1 MASDAIDA
9 RARELLAQMTLD
21 ERIHEMSGTTPIWR
35 AVRELLIDY
44 NFRAIPSGGCQ
55 RLGIP
60 PLLFTDGP
68 RGVVMYHSTCFPAA
82 MARGATWDVDLEAR
96 VGDAIGIE
104 ARSQGANL
112 FAGVCINVLR
122 HPAWGRAQE
131 TYGEDPYH
139 LGEMGVALVRSV
151 QQHVLACIKHFATNS
166 IENARFKVDVRID
179 QRTLREV
186 YLPHFKRCVDAGAA
200 CVMSAYNKVNGDY
213 CGQHRTLLR
222 DILKDEWGFDGFVMT
237 DFFFGARDGK
247 AAALGGQDMEMPL
260 THLYGR
266 KLKRL
271 VESGD
276 VPQSVVD
283 EAVLRILRQK
293 LRFGTLGNGRH
304 YAFNMIDW
312 KAHRALAREVAQKA
326 MVLLKNENPHPK
338 SLSQTAITPGRGTFP
353 DSAAPLSQRYSAF
366 GRGAGGEGGLLPFD
380 LQQVRRIAVI
390 GTLAT
395 THNLGDRGSSKVRAP
410 YSVTP
415 LQGIRAAAQSATVT
429 YADGKVVEA
438 AVLAARDAD
447 VVIVVAGYGARDEGE
462 YVFLF
467 GGDRDSLTLKPHDE
481 ALIQAVAAANPRTAV
496 VLIGGSAIVTDA
508 WRERVPAVLMAWYA
522 GMEGGH
528 ALADVLFGAVNPSGK
543 LPCSFPSASARLP
556 HFDKNADHIDYEYYH
571 GYWLHEKEQQPPAFA
586 FGCGLSYT
594 RYRYHDLQI
603 ASPTMGKDDTIEV
616 SIAISNDG
624 ERAGDEIA
632 QLYAGIDDTHIDR
645 PIKKLVGF
653 QKLHLEPGETKR
665 ATWRFSPSALGTYD
679 VESCSWQIEAGTY
692 RLYAGASSRAEDLVV
707 GIVEVA

>member
-1 MASDAIDA
+1 MTSDTIDA
-9 RARELLAQMTLD
+9 RARELLAQMTLN
-21 ERIHEMSGTTPIWR
+21 ERIHEMSGTTPLWR
-35 AVRELLIDY
+35 AIRELLIDY
-44 NFRAIPSGGCQ
+44 NFRAIPSGGCK

-68 RGVVMYHSTCFPAA
+68 RGVVLYHSTCFPVAI
-82 MARGATWDVDLEAR
+82 ARGATWDTGLEAR
-96 VGDAIGIE
+96 VGNAIGIE

-131 TYGEDPYH
+131 TYGEDPYL

-151 QQHVLACIKHFATNS
+151 QQHLLACVKHFATNS

-186 YLPHFKRCVDAGAA
+186 YLPHFKRCVDAGVA
-200 CVMSAYNKVNGDY
+200 CVMSAYNKVNGEY

-222 DILKDEWGFDGFVMT
+222 DILKGEWGFDGFVMT

-260 THLYGR
+260 TRLFGKR
-266 KLKRL
+266 LKRL
-271 VESGD
+271 VESGA
-276 VPQSVVD
+276 VPQAVVD
-283 EAVLRILRQK
+283 ESVLRILRQK
-293 LRFGTLGNGRH
+293 LRFSTISDPQR
-304 YAFNMIDW
+304 YPFNKIDW
-312 KAHRALAREVAQKA
+312 QAHRALAREAAQKA

-338 SLSQTAITPGRGTFP
+338 SLSLMERDFNTTPEP
-353 DSAAPLSQRYSAF
+353 PLHE
-366 GRGAGGEGGLLPFD
+366 GEGAGGEGRLLPID
-380 LQQVRRIAVI
+380 LRHTRRIAVI
-390 GTLAT
+390 GKLAT
-395 THNLGDRGSSKVRAP
+395 ARNLGDRGSSKVRAP
-410 YSVTP
+410 YGVTP

-429 YADGKVVEA
+429 YADGKDIEA
-438 AVLAARDAD
+438 AVLTAREAD

-496 VLIGGSAIVTDA
+496 VMIGGSPIVTDA
-508 WRERVPAVLMAWYA
+508 WRERVPALLMAWYA

-556 HFDKNADHIDYEYYH
+556 HFDKYANTIDYGYYH
-571 GYWLHEKEQQPPAFA
+571 GYWLHEREQQPPAFA
-586 FGCGLSYT
+586 FGYGLSYT
-594 RYRYHDLQI
+594 RYRYDDLQVSAQTI
-603 ASPTMGKDDTIEV
+603 GKDDTIEV
-616 SIAISNDG
+616 SVAITNAG

-632 QLYAGIDDTHIDR
+632 QLYAGVDDSTIDR

-653 QKLHLEPGETKR
+653 QKLHLEVGETQR
-665 ATWRFSPSALGTYD
+665 AVFRFSPSVLATYD
-679 VESCSWQIEAGTY
+679 VEHCDWQIEAGTY
-692 RLYAGASSRAEDLVV
+692 RLYAGASSRAGDLLETVIRV
-707 GIVEVA
+707 G

>member
-1 MASDAIDA
+1 MTSDTLDA

-21 ERIHEMSGTTPIWR
+21 ERIHEMSGTTPLWR
-35 AVRELLIDY
+35 AIRELLIDY

-68 RGVVMYHSTCFPAA
+68 RGVVLYHSTCFPAA
-82 MARGATWDVDLEAR
+82 IARGATWDVALEAR
-96 VGDAIGIE
+96 VGNAIGIE
-104 ARSQGANL
+104 ARAQGANL

-131 TYGEDPYH
+131 TYGEDPYL

-151 QQHVLACIKHFATNS
+151 QQHLLACVKHFATNS
-166 IENARFKVDVRID
+166 IENARFKVDVTID

-186 YLPHFKRCVDAGAA
+186 YLPHFKRCVDAGVA
-200 CVMSAYNKVNGDY
+200 CVMSAYNKLNGDY
-213 CGQHRTLLR
+213 CGQNRTLLR

-237 DFFFGARDGK
+237 DFFFGANDGK

-260 THLYGR
+260 TRLFGKR
-266 KLKRL
+266 LKAL

-276 VPQSVVD
+276 VPHSVVD
-283 EAVLRILRQK
+283 EAALRILRQK
-293 LRFGTLGNGRH
+293 LRFGTISDPQR
-304 YAFNMIDW
+304 YQFNKIDW
-312 KAHRALAREVAQKA
+312 QAHRALARETAQKA

-338 SLSQTAITPGRGTFP
+338 SLSLMERDFNTTPEP
-353 DSAAPLSQRYSAF
+353 PLHE
-366 GRGAGGEGGLLPFD
+366 GEGAGGEGRLLPID
-380 LQQVRRIAVI
+380 LCHTRRIAVI
-390 GTLAT
+390 GKLAT
-395 THNLGDRGSSKVRAP
+395 ARNLGDKGSSKVRPP
-410 YSVTP
+410 YAVTP

-429 YADGKVVEA
+429 YADGKDIEA
-438 AVLAARDAD
+438 ALLTAREAD

-496 VLIGGSAIVTDA
+496 VMIGGSAIVTDA
-508 WRERVPAVLMAWYA
+508 WRDRVPALLMAWYA

-556 HFDKNADHIDYEYYH
+556 HFDKNADQIDYGYYH
-571 GYWLHEKEQQPPAFA
+571 GYWLHEKEQQAPAFA
-586 FGCGLSYT
+586 FGYGLSYT
-594 RYRYHDLQI
+594 RYRYHDLRVS
-603 ASPTMGKDDTIEV
+603 ASAIGKDDTLEV
-616 SIAISNDG
+616 SIAISNAG

-632 QLYAGIDDTHIDR
+632 QLYAGIDDTTIDR
-645 PIKKLVGF
+645 PLKKLVGF
-653 QKLHLEPGETKR
+653 QKLRLEPGETKR
-665 ATWRFSPSALGTYD
+665 AVWQFSPSALATYD
-679 VESCSWQIEAGTY
+679 VERCNWQIEAGTY
-692 RLYAGASSRAEDLVV
+692 RLYAGASSRAEDVLTITLTVS
-707 GIVEVA
+707 